1 MNCLFVLFYFIL
13 LFITPALARPWRLA
27 GAHMAELLGWRGRW
41 VVAVLALC
49 SPLRA
54 FALFLSGLLWSARGL
69 SVLVFC
75 SVGWVVGAARAG
87 CVRSCPSV

>member
-1 MNCLFVLFYFIL
+1 
-13 LFITPALARPWRLA
+13 
-27 GAHMAELLGWRGRW
+27 MAELLGRRGRW

-54 FALFLSGLLWSARGL
+54 FALFLSGPLFGLLWSARGL

-87 CVRSCPSV
+87 CVRSFPSV

>member
-1 MNCLFVLFYFIL
+1 
-13 LFITPALARPWRLA
+13 
-27 GAHMAELLGWRGRW
+27 MAELLGWRGRW

-54 FALFLSGLLWSARGL
+54 FALFLSGLLWSAPGL
-69 SVLVFC
+69 LVLVFC